1 MMNDMNIAGE
11 KRPFLRKL
19 LFLITIGYL
28 IGMAMLA
35 VMLHRASPGPESQTI
50 TGVGIGE
57 WQGEQGIALLSGRRL
72 DCNQVDNIAPFT
84 TLCGVEIADKLL
96 EIQARR
102 NEPPNLN
109 RFGGECAAF
118 YDGQFWPC
126 KIGSRHV
133 HEHWFAFIEP
143 PLGLSAAQMDD
154 LRQMYFIENL
164 PEEPFLIGSLVTA
177 VLATLLI
184 LANFFVWVWPKAERK
199 AVVWATAVPIAFI
212 TFLGSLFWAIMQ
224 TGSFWD

>member
-1 MMNDMNIAGE
+1 MIDMNTARE
-11 KRPFLRKL
+11 KRPFLRQL
-19 LFLITIGYL
+19 LLLAAIGYF
-28 IGMAMLA
+28 IGVAILT

-50 TGVGIGE
+50 TGVGIGD
-57 WQGEQGIALLSGRRL
+57 WRGEQGIALLSGRRL
-72 DCNQVDNIAPFT
+72 NCNQVDNIAPFT
-84 TLCGVEIADKLL
+84 TLCGVEIAGKLL

-109 RFGGECAAF
+109 QLGGECAAF
-118 YDGQFWPC
+118 YDGQRWSC

-133 HEHWFAFIEP
+133 HVHWFAFIEP
-143 PLGLSAAQMDD
+143 PLGLSSVQMDD
-154 LRQMYFIENL
+154 LRQTYFFENL
-164 PEEPFLIGSLVTA
+164 SEEPFLIGSVVTA

-199 AVVWATAVPIAFI
+199 AVVWATAVPIGFI
-212 TFLGSLFWAIMQ
+212 TFLGSLFWAVMQ